1 MPEEDE
7 FEPDERKPGT
17 GRFQKVHKEQSFHS
31 GVQLG
36 EQGFKLKVQG
46 GKEDFFKPV
55 QKVIYLNLQ
64 LRSLIKKSTG
74 LENQFLFN
82 LDLN

>member
-1 MPEEDE
+1 MQERARLKALRESMPEEDE

-46 GKEDFFKPV
+46 GKEDF
-55 QKVIYLNLQ
+55 LSQ
-64 LRSLIKKSTG
+64 LRRSFT
-74 LENQFLFN
+74 
-82 LDLN
+82 

>member
-36 EQGFKLKVQG
+36 EQGFKFKASSEGHLLK
-46 GKEDFFKPV
+46 FTA
-55 QKVIYLNLQ
+55 
-64 LRSLIKKSTG
+64 KKSDKKS
-74 LENQFLFN
+74 LRI
-82 LDLN
+82 